1 MVLTN
6 GKQQSNKLKI
16 CFFRHS
22 LLSRGGD
29 KMVLEYANHLKS
41 QGHDVVI
48 LTNIVKTIFNLQPRI
63 EKISRIRS
71 KVGTIVNAVF
81 NKRDYDVIIA
91 DVIMVIFFLSLR
103 NKERL
108 VYFSQDYDESYYNGI
123 FMKMLIR
130 VVYFYCLRILKIP
143 VIAVSEDLGQLL
155 KRRFNADVLVVPN
168 GIDTDVFYPD
178 RDEEYLTLK
187 GNSKVILV
195 FARSDY
201 RKGFDIAAKVL
212 LNFKKEIDIGD
223 MSVWAVVENID
234 VPFKMRNF
242 GFVPPEKLRKILS
255 CSDALLYP
263 SRHEGLPLFVLEAM
277 ACGCPVVTTKAVTIV
292 QDEIDA
298 LVCEIGEVDTCSKA
312 LMKIITDNGIRDKI
326 ISNGLRKI
334 KNYSILSSK
343 EKFENIISCYKK

>member
-1 MVLTN
+1 
-6 GKQQSNKLKI
+6 
-16 CFFRHS
+16 
-22 LLSRGGD
+22 
-29 KMVLEYANHLKS
+29 MVLEYANHLKS

-48 LTNIVKTIFNLQPRI
+48 LTNIVKTIFDLQPRI
-63 EKISRIRS
+63 KRISRIRS
-71 KVGTIVNAVF
+71 KLGTIVNAVF
-81 NKRDYDVIIA
+81 NKRDCDVIIA
-91 DVIMVIFFLSLR
+91 DVIMVTLFLSLR
-103 NKERL
+103 NKKSL
-108 VYFSQDYDESYYNGI
+108 VYFSQDYDESYYNGF

-143 VIAVSEDLGQLL
+143 VIAVSEELGHLL
-155 KRRFNADVLVVPN
+155 RRRFNADVLVVPN
-168 GIDTDVFYPD
+168 GIDTDLFYPD
-178 RDEEYLTLK
+178 RDEEYLDLK
-187 GNSKVILV
+187 GNNKVILV

-223 MSVWAVVENID
+223 MSVWAVGENIE

-298 LVCEIGEVDTCSKA
+298 LVCEIGEVDACSKA
-312 LMKIITDNGIRDKI
+312 LKRIITDNGIREKI
-326 ISNGLRKI
+326 ISNGLKKI

-343 EKFENIISCYKK
+343 EKFEDIISCYKK